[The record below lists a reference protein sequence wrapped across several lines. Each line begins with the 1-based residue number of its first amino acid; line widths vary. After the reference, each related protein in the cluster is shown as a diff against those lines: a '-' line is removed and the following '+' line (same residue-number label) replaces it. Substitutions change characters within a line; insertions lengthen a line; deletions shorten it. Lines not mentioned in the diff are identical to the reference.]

1 MRRFVR
7 NSIAWVAALALVP
20 LTVLLVMQYSFLR
33 RLEETTAQA
42 ERNWL
47 RNQVADVVRDVD
59 HDFRTSADAAL
70 DLTTASLADSQSL
83 GAHFAASR
91 VPGAKSYFTV
101 RFGEEMWDVAIF
113 DAGGRAKTVPLAEG
127 QAMKVALA
135 SWSMVHH
142 FGTAIPVR
150 TLSLDDADRN
160 NRIIVKPITDEALH
174 VAGVSG
180 VVLDNE
186 RARAAMTEIATRS
199 IKRRRHDNDLFV
211 RIGDMSMFD
220 ARATGRR
227 EFITEPL
234 KFAYMDWLLG
244 VRDVCATP
252 EELAHLNFKF
262 NALWSAG
269 VGIALIAAMF
279 LAIQATARQMKLSQM
294 KSDFVSNVSHELRT
308 PLSSIRVFGEYMRL
322 GRVEKP
328 EKIRE
333 YGEYIETESRRLTQ
347 LINNILDFSR
357 IESAEKKYRFNDC
370 DAGAI
375 ITDVLSAFEVPLRER
390 GFDIAVEIAPSLP
403 RVRIDRESIAQALV
417 NLFDNAVK
425 YSGERKEIGVRAF
438 VENGELRIAVQD
450 HGIGIA
456 ASEQKKIFD
465 KFYRVGSGLV
475 HDVKGSGLGLAIV
488 QHIVK
493 AHGGRVEVASAP
505 GDGTTFTIVLP
516 CRPSEEPSAAASNPT
531 LENA

>member
-7 NSIAWVAALALVP
+7 NSIVWVAALTLVP

-47 RNQVADVVRDVD
+47 RNVVADVVRDVD
-59 HDFRTSADAAL
+59 HDYRNASEWAL
-70 DLTTASLADSQSL
+70 DLTTDSLRDHDAL
-83 GAHFAASR
+83 GTHFRDAH
-91 VPGAKSYFTV
+91 VPGAKIYFTV
-101 RFGEEMWDVAIF
+101 RFGEDMWDVSTY
-113 DAGGRAKTVPLAEG
+113 DPNGRARTVSLAEG
-127 QAMKVALA
+127 QAMKVAVA
-135 SWSMVHH
+135 SWSVVHH
-142 FGTAIPVR
+142 FGTALPVR
-150 TLSLDDADRN
+150 GLSIDDADRT
-160 NRIIVKPITDEALH
+160 NRIIVKPITDGALH
-174 VAGVSG
+174 VQGVTG

-186 RARAAMTEIATRS
+186 RARQAMADIALRS
-199 IKRRRHDNDLFV
+199 IRRRKHNDLV
-211 RIGDMSMFD
+211 IRIGDPKLFA

-227 EFITEPL
+227 EFIVEPL
-234 KFAYMDWLLG
+234 KFAYMDWFLG

-252 EELAHLNFKF
+252 EELAHLNFRF
-262 NALWSAG
+262 NALWTAG
-269 VGIALIAAMF
+269 VAIALVAAIF
-279 LAIQATARQMKLSQM
+279 LAIQATARQMRLSQM

-333 YGEYIETESRRLTQ
+333 YGEYIEAESRRLTQ

-357 IESAEKKYRFNDC
+357 IESAEKKYRFAEC
-370 DAGAI
+370 DPGAI
-375 ITDVLSAFEVPLRER
+375 ITDTVSAFEVPLRER
-390 GFDIAVEIAPSLP
+390 GFNIVVDVAPSLP
-403 RVRIDRESIAQALV
+403 PVRLDHDSIAQALV
-417 NLFDNAVK
+417 NLIDNAVK

-438 VENGELRIAVQD
+438 AAGDELRIEVQD

-456 ASEQKKIFD
+456 VCEQKKIFE

-488 QHIVK
+488 SHIVK
-493 AHGGRVEVASAP
+493 AHHGRVEVASTP
-505 GDGTTFTIVLP
+505 GDGTTFTIVIP
-516 CRPSEEPSAAASNPT
+516 TAHPQTGSIPEAT

>member
-20 LTVLLVMQYSFLR
+20 LSVLLVMQYNFLR
-33 RLEETTAQA
+33 SLEQTTAQA

-47 RNQVADVVRDVD
+47 RNTVAEVVHDVD
-59 HDFRTSADAAL
+59 GDFRGSAESAL
-70 DLTTASLADSQSL
+70 DLAYICPEDPQAL
-83 GAHFAASR
+83 GAHFRNAH
-91 VPGAKSYFTV
+91 VPGAKTYFMV
-101 RFGEEMWDVAIF
+101 RFGEDMWDMSTF
-113 DAGGRAKTVPLAEG
+113 DAAGRSKTVPLAEG
-127 QAMKVALA
+127 QAMKVAVA
-135 SWSMVHH
+135 SWSVVHH
-142 FGTAIPVR
+142 LNTVLPVR
-150 TLSLDDADRN
+150 SLNIDDADRT
-160 NRIIVKPITDEALH
+160 NRIIVKPITDAALH
-174 VAGVSG
+174 VCGVAGVI
-180 VVLDNE
+180 LDNE
-186 RARAAMTEIATRS
+186 KARVAMAERAARS
-199 IKRRRHDNDLFV
+199 AKRLRHGNDLV
-211 RIGDMSMFD
+211 IRIGDTKTFE

-252 EELAHLNFKF
+252 EEIAHINFRF
-262 NALWSAG
+262 NALWSGG
-269 VGIALIAAMF
+269 VGFALIGAIF
-279 LAIQATARQMKLSQM
+279 LGIQATARQMKLSQM

-357 IESAEKKYRFNDC
+357 IESADKKYRFLDC
-370 DAGAI
+370 DLGGIVAD
-375 ITDVLSAFEVPLRER
+375 TVSAFEVPLRER
-390 GFDIAVEIAPSLP
+390 GFHVSVDIEPSLP
-403 RVRIDRESIAQALV
+403 RICVDRDSITQALV
-417 NLFDNAVK
+417 NLIDNAVK
-425 YSGERKEIGVRAF
+425 YSGDRKEIAVRAF
-438 VENGELRIAVQD
+438 AEGDEVRITVED

-456 ASEQKKIFD
+456 PADQKKIFE

-488 QHIVK
+488 AHIIQ
-493 AHGGRVEVASAP
+493 AHRGRVDVSSTP
-505 GDGTTFTIVLP
+505 GQGATFTIALP
-516 CRPSEEPSAAASNPT
+516 KTAMETA
-531 LENA
+531 

>member
-113 DAGGRAKTVPLAEG
+113 DASGRAKTVPLAEG

-262 NALWSAG
+262 NALWSGG

-516 CRPSEEPSAAASNPT
+516 CRPSEEPAAASNPT